1 VNEGIFRCRV
11 CTVVDFGANEQMI
24 WLLTVVTFIG
34 VMVTAMLALWF
45 FSQKDQ
51 IRAALRGPEQ
61 QLPETPPG
69 AAHLLLAQ
77 IENRDSPIAIGCP
90 AANVSF
96 VLAGGRR
103 LVIEG
108 PSKPSNT
115 RRVHL
120 LCGISESV
128 RNSGQ
133 RFGMTNKPSPEST
146 VRTGHSAS
154 SLPETDSLLYLAVGA
169 RATDVVLETALSS
182 CSQPLSR

>member
-1 VNEGIFRCRV
+1 VAIIEKQIIRSVLQQRQPEHLQIEPAQPSSVLGIQSMPLDIV
-11 CTVVDFGANEQMI
+11 
-24 WLLTVVTFIG
+24 
-34 VMVTAMLALWF
+34 
-45 FSQKDQ
+45 
-51 IRAALRGPEQ
+51 
-61 QLPETPPG
+61 LPETPPA

-133 RFGMTNKPSPEST
+133 GFGMTNKPSPEST

-154 SLPETDSLLYLAVGA
+154 SRPETDSLLYLAVGA